1 MGVPLSLF
9 RNRIG
14 SKSVVNRIFRAQRP
28 FLFEREFPSTRRE
41 VGQLLVVTSSERYG
55 LRFFAGFR
63 SICGPQ

>member
-1 MGVPLSLF
+1 
-9 RNRIG
+9 
-14 SKSVVNRIFRAQRP
+14 
-28 FLFEREFPSTRRE
+28 LFEREFPSTRRE